1 MSLKSIAM
9 ILHDPT
15 SHLGGLETAICV
27 ARQTG
32 AQLHVLCVGLD
43 YTEPGYYY
51 AGAQAI
57 VIQQNFEVAQKTTSE
72 LERIARQRLL
82 HEDISWSVQ
91 SVTSLPGGLDA
102 VIADEMRYCD
112 LVFVNA
118 PYQEDSNRT
127 DTSVFEACIFG
138 ASRPVMVVPK
148 AAPTDANFDNIMIA
162 WDDGLPAMAA
172 AREAVPFL
180 AQAENTEITIIDPPV
195 HGHNRSDPGGRL
207 AGYLSRFGARA
218 DVTVLARAQPSIAA
232 QLLARAKER
241 DVSMIVMGAYGH
253 SPLREAMLGGAT
265 RDMLRLT
272 HLPVLMAH

>member
-1 MSLKSIAM
+1 
-9 ILHDPT
+9 
-15 SHLGGLETAICV
+15 
-27 ARQTG
+27 
-32 AQLHVLCVGLD
+32 
-43 YTEPGYYY
+43 
-51 AGAQAI
+51 
-57 VIQQNFEVAQKTTSE
+57 
-72 LERIARQRLL
+72 
-82 HEDISWSVQ
+82 
-91 SVTSLPGGLDA
+91 
-102 VIADEMRYCD
+102 
-112 LVFVNA
+112 
-118 PYQEDSNRT
+118 
-127 DTSVFEACIFG
+127 
-138 ASRPVMVVPK
+138 
-148 AAPTDANFDNIMIA
+148 
-162 WDDGLPAMAA
+162 LPAMAA

-232 QLLARAKER
+232 QLLARAKEH